1 MEKRGAAMGIVGV
14 AIMFAPAVGPT
25 LSGFLIT
32 TLSWR
37 FIFFAIL
44 PFSLSALIAAFFVLK
59 NVSEPR
65 PAKLDILGVI
75 TSTFG
80 FGGIL
85 YGFGIAGKAGWGSL
99 TVIIPLTIGVISLLL
114 FVIRQLNTEE
124 PLIDLKIFKSIEFTF
139 SIIISFFV
147 NGVTYAA
154 MILIPIY
161 LQSNR
166 GMTALESGLFL
177 LPGSI
182 AMAIMS
188 PIAGRMY
195 DRYGIKW
202 IGIFGTVVLVGYDRS
217 LYQFDV
223 YIWNRITRIYLF
235 RSVDWAHF
243 LNDATY
249 DCRIKFIAK

>member
-1 MEKRGAAMGIVGV
+1 MKNKETNMFKTGPILTVLLIGAIAAILNQTVLNVALPTLSEEFKVSTATAQWLITLYMLVNGIFIPITAFLMARFSTRQLFFTSMIVFSIGTLICGVAPSFTLLLAGRVVQAIGAGIVMPLLISVVFRLFPMEKRGAAMGIVGV

-99 TVIIPLTIGVISLLL
+99 TVIIPLTIGVISLL
-114 FVIRQLNTEE
+114 IICHPTTE
-124 PLIDLKIFKSIEFTF
+124 
-139 SIIISFFV
+139 
-147 NGVTYAA
+147 Y
-154 MILIPIY
+154 
-161 LQSNR
+161 R
-166 GMTALESGLFL
+166 
-177 LPGSI
+177 
-182 AMAIMS
+182 
-188 PIAGRMY
+188 
-195 DRYGIKW
+195 
-202 IGIFGTVVLVGYDRS
+202 
-217 LYQFDV
+217 
-223 YIWNRITRIYLF
+223 
-235 RSVDWAHF
+235 
-243 LNDATY
+243 
-249 DCRIKFIAK
+249 